1 MMHTPITVEA
11 MRASDC
17 LPAIEAVVKAWSEP
31 GRVPTWHYNAKDRV
45 RSEMPLLARALDRL
59 LDTTSENL

>member
-1 MMHTPITVEA
+1 MNLYTPITAEA
-11 MRASDC
+11 VKASDR
-17 LPAIEAVVKAWSEP
+17 LPAIEAVVKAWSDP

-59 LDTTSENL
+59 VNLAEGN

>member
-1 MMHTPITVEA
+1 MLHTPVTTDA
-11 MRASDC
+11 LKASDR

-45 RSEMPLLARALDRL
+45 RSEMPLLARALGRL
-59 LDTTSENL
+59 VDLAEVN